1 MDSPEGSANDA
12 MNAEIDRRINEAV
25 NASIR
30 PLQDQMAQQ
39 TAQMTQLLTALNGL
53 MSPDRATPTPLTS
66 SVPTPSTADTT
77 IQAPSDDTVMV
88 AEGRRKP
95 LPNPPKFT
103 GRRKDYPAWSQQMRD
118 KTTLDAGL
126 MGGNAEVWYYINSR
140 LDVDPQQVVATFYA
154 AGGPGGERD
163 PSEFMRY
170 LDRTYKDPSA
180 ASRAAATLRTI
191 RQRDD
196 QSLASFLPR
205 YERVL
210 SEAGGASWADQAKI
224 TLLEGALSTRLQRA
238 LVTVDL
244 PVDNYHGWL
253 MRVQDV
259 AARLERLPATTR
271 RSSSYY
277 PRAPEASRHHDND
290 GDVVMTGVSRARN
303 KKGAPEPQRR
313 RRYSSSSESEGSE
326 QPQKDSRRCY
336 NCNNIGHIA
345 TRCTKPKRPGP
356 KKIKK
361 VKKAKKS
368 EESSNDSAT
377 EELGSSEAEES
388 SGKDD
393 IIEWKQF
400 KHRMSSKSAVI
411 TARIHKGTQADA
423 LVDTGC
429 DLYALVDHDLAR
441 RLRLPIVD
449 RSERILG
456 SFSDATGAT
465 KATGVVVFNLELCGY
480 DEKIFAYTVRG
491 LGDDLFLGK
500 PWMERN
506 CVVYDASA
514 QQIRH
519 RRGGVDLR
527 LKGEEE
533 PERIR
538 QIRTARL
545 LPGAPFTTLYKR
557 AQRQTGETAAY
568 EVRAISL
575 ADIQKALAKKTEKAD
590 LKALLPPAVLAE
602 FRELFQPDEAA
613 NLPPHRPGVDHEIPI
628 KQDSKGN
635 EAVLPWGPLYGMS
648 REELLVLRKTLRDL
662 LDKGFIRASSS
673 EASAPVLF
681 VRKPGGGIR
690 FCVDYRA
697 LNELTKRDRYPLPL
711 IRETLRTISAA
722 RWFTKLDVVAAFHK
736 IRIAEGEEHKT
747 AFRTRYGLFEWLVV
761 PFGLTGAPATFQRY
775 INGVLRE
782 YLDDFATAY
791 MDDVLIYSNGSQKDH
806 EAKVRLVLRKL
817 ADAGLRLDPHKC
829 AFSVKTVK
837 YLGFIVTAG
846 IGISCDPEK
855 LRAIKE
861 WAAPKTVKGVRSF
874 LGFAN
879 YYRIFIPAYSNIA
892 GPLIA
897 LTKKGAPFCWGK
909 EQEAA
914 FQELKRIFAAKPVL
928 HQLDPELT
936 TYVEADCSGFALG
949 GVLSQEDEHGR
960 RHAVAYHSQ
969 RLNAAQ
975 FNYPIHDKEMLAIMS
990 CLREW
995 RAELQSVESFK
1006 ILSDH
1011 RNLKYFMQKQKLTER
1026 QSRWAEELS
1035 QYNFEIQY
1043 RPGSEAVVPDA
1054 LSRREQDVPTSL
1066 EDEREQ
1072 GRILQLLPEVALP
1085 STRTRRVEVAP
1096 AMLVFTDDK
1105 ELQQLWDQTQAGDEV
1120 YQRAYTAVKQRE
1132 RSFPPSLKLKVQIAE
1147 CEIDNGNRLLFRD
1160 RIWVPGSEDLDREAN
1175 TLRTRIVQSIH
1186 DSVLSGHPGRDN
1198 TLALVSRRFYWPGQ
1212 SQLVRRFCR
1221 NCDGCG
1227 RSHIWRERRKGL
1239 LKPLPIPQR
1248 IRSDLAMDFI
1258 TDLPPTDKNERF
1270 LWVIIDRLGKG
1281 VTLEAMQSMEAEAC
1295 AERFLSCHFRFHG
1308 VPTSIVSDRGSNWTS
1323 RFWRQ
1328 FCKLLGIE
1336 QRLSTAYHP
1345 QTDGGP
1351 ERMNQEIQAYLRNYV
1366 TYSQKDWAC
1375 NLPAAQLALCSR
1387 DNSAIGMS
1395 SFFLE
1400 HGYNPEPIKVKEADP
1415 ASSEGTREG
1424 QARKLVT
1431 RLQDVMDMA
1440 QSTLASTQQR
1450 YEELANRKRQPTER
1464 LEVGDKVWLH
1474 MGHYRSPR
1482 PCKKLDWL
1490 HHKYTVTKVI
1500 SPYVVEL
1507 DVPAAIYPRFHVD
1520 ILKRAD
1526 DEGEETWS
1534 VESIDAATWKRRGRG
1549 RRREVLVK
1557 WEGYTERTWEPVE
1570 TLQGTEAME
1579 AYERRYGS
1587 AMEHDGDPALAP
1599 RARRRR
1605 GAGG

>member
-897 LTKKGAPFCWGK
+897 LTKKGAPFCWGE

-960 RHAVAYHSQ
+960 RHAV
-969 RLNAAQ
+969 
-975 FNYPIHDKEMLAIMS
+975 
-990 CLREW
+990 
-995 RAELQSVESFK
+995 
-1006 ILSDH
+1006 
-1011 RNLKYFMQKQKLTER
+1011 
-1026 QSRWAEELS
+1026 
-1035 QYNFEIQY
+1035 
-1043 RPGSEAVVPDA
+1043 
-1054 LSRREQDVPTSL
+1054 
-1066 EDEREQ
+1066 
-1072 GRILQLLPEVALP
+1072 
-1085 STRTRRVEVAP
+1085 
-1096 AMLVFTDDK
+1096 
-1105 ELQQLWDQTQAGDEV
+1105 
-1120 YQRAYTAVKQRE
+1120 
-1132 RSFPPSLKLKVQIAE
+1132 
-1147 CEIDNGNRLLFRD
+1147 
-1160 RIWVPGSEDLDREAN
+1160 
-1175 TLRTRIVQSIH
+1175 
-1186 DSVLSGHPGRDN
+1186 
-1198 TLALVSRRFYWPGQ
+1198 
-1212 SQLVRRFCR
+1212 
-1221 NCDGCG
+1221 
-1227 RSHIWRERRKGL
+1227 
-1239 LKPLPIPQR
+1239 
-1248 IRSDLAMDFI
+1248 
-1258 TDLPPTDKNERF
+1258 
-1270 LWVIIDRLGKG
+1270 
-1281 VTLEAMQSMEAEAC
+1281 
-1295 AERFLSCHFRFHG
+1295 
-1308 VPTSIVSDRGSNWTS
+1308 
-1323 RFWRQ
+1323 
-1328 FCKLLGIE
+1328 
-1336 QRLSTAYHP
+1336 AYHP

>member
-1 MDSPEGSANDA
+1 MDPPEGSVNDA

-25 NASIR
+25 NASVR

-53 MSPDRATPTPLTS
+53 MSTDRATPTPLAS
-66 SVPTPSTADTT
+66 SVTTPSTADTT
-77 IQAPSDDTVMV
+77 IQATSDGITM
-88 AEGRRKP
+88 AARGRRKHQI
-95 LPNPPKFT
+95 PNPPKFS
-103 GRRKDYPAWSQQMRD
+103 GIRKDFQRWFLEMKGKIRRD
-118 KTTLDAGL
+118 REAFDCDADIFAYIYARLEGTAQT
-126 MGGNAEVWYYINSR
+126 MASPYYAQGGADGAESSDQFMQYLETRYGDPNAEAR
-140 LDVDPQQVVATFYA
+140 A
-154 AGGPGGERD
+154 
-163 PSEFMRY
+163 
-170 LDRTYKDPSA
+170 LDR
-180 ASRAAATLRTI
+180 LRTI
-191 RQRDD
+191 RQKENE
-196 QSLASFLPR
+196 SFATFLPKFEKELAEGGGGHWADAVR
-205 YERVL
+205 INYLKGALNSTLRDRLISVIDPPKTYPEYARVL
-210 SEAGGASWADQAKI
+210 MIIGSGLDSRTYQ
-224 TLLEGALSTRLQRA
+224 
-238 LVTVDL
+238 
-244 PVDNYHGWL
+244 
-253 MRVQDV
+253 
-259 AARLERLPATTR
+259 ERHER
-271 RSSSYY
+271 RRY
-277 PRAPEASRHHDND
+277 RDAD
-290 GDVVMTGVSRARN
+290 GDTLMAGVSRT
-303 KKGAPEPQRR
+303 KEPRRAAKSQRYR
-313 RRYSSSSESEGSE
+313 SDSSSSEDNIR
-326 QPQKDSRRCY
+326 PQKDNRKCY
-336 NCNNIGHIA
+336 NCNKIGHIA
-345 TRCTKPKRPGP
+345 TRCPKPRRSGP
-356 KKIKK
+356 KK
-361 VKKAKKS
+361 VKKVEKAKRR
-368 EESSNDSAT
+368 EESSDSNAI

-393 IIEWKQF
+393 ITEWKQF
-400 KHRMSSKSAVI
+400 KHHMSSKSAVI
-411 TARIHKGTQADA
+411 TTRIHKGTQADA

-429 DLYALVDHDLAR
+429 DLYSLIDHDLAR
-441 RLRLPIVD
+441 KLRLPVVD
-449 RSERILG
+449 RSERLLG

-480 DEKIFAYTVRG
+480 DEKIFAYTVRS

-506 CVVYDASA
+506 RILYDAAA
-514 QQIRH
+514 QRIRH

-533 PERIR
+533 PDRVREIR
-538 QIRTARL
+538 AARL
-545 LPGAPFTTLYKR
+545 LPGAPFTALYRR
-557 AQRQTGETAAY
+557 AQRDTKRTAGY

-575 ADIQKALAKKTEKAD
+575 ADIQKALTKKTEKAD
-590 LKALLPPAVLAE
+590 LKALLPPAILAE
-602 FRELFQPDEAA
+602 FHKLFQPDEAA
-613 NLPPHRPGVDHEIPI
+613 NLPPHRPGVDHKIPI
-628 KQDSKGN
+628 KQDSSGN
-635 EAVLPWGPLYGMS
+635 ETVLPWGPLYSMS

-711 IRETLRTISAA
+711 IQETLRTVSAA
-722 RWFTKLDVVAAFHK
+722 KWFTKLDVVAAFHK

-791 MDDVLIYSNGSQKDH
+791 MDDVLIYSNGSRQDH
-806 EAKVRLVLRKL
+806 EAKVKLVLRKL
-817 ADAGLRLDPHKC
+817 ALAGLRLDPHKC

-837 YLGFIVTAG
+837 YLGFIITAG
-846 IGISCDPEK
+846 VGISCDPEK
-855 LRAIKE
+855 LKAIKE

-879 YYRIFIPAYSNIA
+879 YYRIFIPAYSEIA
-892 GPLIA
+892 GPLIS
-897 LTKKGAPFCWGK
+897 LTKKGVLFHWGK
-909 EQEAA
+909 EQEVA
-914 FQELKRIFAAKPVL
+914 FQELKRIFAAKPIL
-928 HQLDPELT
+928 HQLDPERT

-975 FNYPIHDKEMLAIMS
+975 FNYPIHDKEMLAIIS
-990 CLREW
+990 CLRAW
-995 RAELQSVESFK
+995 RAELQSVNKFK
-1006 ILSDH
+1006 VLSDH
-1011 RNLKYFMQKQKLTER
+1011 KNLKYFMTKQRLTER

-1072 GRILQLLPEVALP
+1072 GRILQLLPE
-1085 STRTRRVEVAP
+1085 
-1096 AMLVFTDDK
+1096 
-1105 ELQQLWDQTQAGDEV
+1105 
-1120 YQRAYTAVKQRE
+1120 
-1132 RSFPPSLKLKVQIAE
+1132 
-1147 CEIDNGNRLLFRD
+1147 
-1160 RIWVPGSEDLDREAN
+1160 
-1175 TLRTRIVQSIH
+1175 
-1186 DSVLSGHPGRDN
+1186 
-1198 TLALVSRRFYWPGQ
+1198 
-1212 SQLVRRFCR
+1212 
-1221 NCDGCG
+1221 
-1227 RSHIWRERRKGL
+1227 
-1239 LKPLPIPQR
+1239 R

-1258 TDLPPTDKNERF
+1258 TDLPLTDKGERY

-1281 VTLEAMQSMEAEAC
+1281 VTLEAMESMEAEAC

-1351 ERMNQEIQAYLRNYV
+1351 ERMNQEIQAYLRNYI
-1366 TYSQKDWAC
+1366 TYSQKDWAN

-1387 DNSAIGMS
+1387 DSSAIGMS

-1400 HGYNPEPIKVKEADP
+1400 HGYHPEPVRVQEADP
-1415 ASSEGTREG
+1415 EDHGGRREDL
-1424 QARKLVT
+1424 ARKLVT

-1440 QSTLASTQQR
+1440 RSTLASTQQR

-1464 LEVGDKVWLH
+1464 LEAGDKVWLH

-1507 DVPAAIYPRFHVD
+1507 NVPTAIYPRFHVD
-1520 ILKRAD
+1520 TLKRAGNDPLPGQTLDDEQPPPIID
-1526 DEGEETWS
+1526 DEGEETWN
-1534 VESIDAATWKRRGRG
+1534 VESIDAAAWKRRGRG

-1557 WEGYTERTWEPVE
+1557 WEGYAERTWEPIE

-1579 AYERRYGS
+1579 AYEQRYGP
-1587 AMEHDGDPALAP
+1587 AMKHDGDPALAP
-1599 RARRRR
+1599 RTRRRR
-1605 GAGG
+1605 GAGR

>member
-1 MDSPEGSANDA
+1 MASPYYAQGGADGAESSDQFMQYLETRYGDP
-12 MNAEIDRRINEAV
+12 NAEA
-25 NASIR
+25 
-30 PLQDQMAQQ
+30 
-39 TAQMTQLLTALNGL
+39 
-53 MSPDRATPTPLTS
+53 RA
-66 SVPTPSTADTT
+66 
-77 IQAPSDDTVMV
+77 
-88 AEGRRKP
+88 
-95 LPNPPKFT
+95 
-103 GRRKDYPAWSQQMRD
+103 
-118 KTTLDAGL
+118 
-126 MGGNAEVWYYINSR
+126 
-140 LDVDPQQVVATFYA
+140 
-154 AGGPGGERD
+154 
-163 PSEFMRY
+163 
-170 LDRTYKDPSA
+170 LDR
-180 ASRAAATLRTI
+180 LRTI
-191 RQRDD
+191 RQKENE
-196 QSLASFLPR
+196 SFATFLPKFEKELAEGGGGHWADAVR
-205 YERVL
+205 INYLKGALNSTLRDRLISVIDPPKTYPEYARVL
-210 SEAGGASWADQAKI
+210 MIIGSGLDSRTYQ
-224 TLLEGALSTRLQRA
+224 
-238 LVTVDL
+238 
-244 PVDNYHGWL
+244 
-253 MRVQDV
+253 
-259 AARLERLPATTR
+259 ERHER
-271 RSSSYY
+271 RRY
-277 PRAPEASRHHDND
+277 RDAD
-290 GDVVMTGVSRARN
+290 GDTLMAGVSRT
-303 KKGAPEPQRR
+303 KEPRRAAKSQRYR
-313 RRYSSSSESEGSE
+313 SDSSSSEDNIR
-326 QPQKDSRRCY
+326 PQKD
-336 NCNNIGHIA
+336 N
-345 TRCTKPKRPGP
+345 RP
-356 KKIKK
+356 KK
-361 VKKAKKS
+361 VKKVEKAKRR
-368 EESSNDSAT
+368 EESSDSNAI

-393 IIEWKQF
+393 ITEWKQF
-400 KHRMSSKSAVI
+400 KHHMSSKSAVI
-411 TARIHKGTQADA
+411 TTRIHKGTQADA

-429 DLYALVDHDLAR
+429 DLYSLIDHDLAR
-441 RLRLPIVD
+441 KLRLPVVD
-449 RSERILG
+449 RSERLLG

-480 DEKIFAYTVRG
+480 DEKIFAYTVRS

-506 CVVYDASA
+506 RILYDAAA
-514 QQIRH
+514 QRIRH

-533 PERIR
+533 PDRVREIR
-538 QIRTARL
+538 AARL
-545 LPGAPFTTLYKR
+545 LPGAPFTALYRR
-557 AQRQTGETAAY
+557 AQRDTKRTAGY

-575 ADIQKALAKKTEKAD
+575 ADIQKALTKKTEKAD
-590 LKALLPPAVLAE
+590 LKALLPPATLAE
-602 FRELFQPDEAA
+602 FHKLFQPDEAA
-613 NLPPHRPGVDHEIPI
+613 NLPPHRPGVDHKIPI
-628 KQDSKGN
+628 KQDSSGN
-635 EAVLPWGPLYGMS
+635 ETVLPWGPLYSMS

-711 IRETLRTISAA
+711 IQETLRTVSAA
-722 RWFTKLDVVAAFHK
+722 KWFTKLDVVAAFHK

-791 MDDVLIYSNGSQKDH
+791 MDDVLIYSNGSRQDH
-806 EAKVRLVLRKL
+806 EAKVKLVLRKL
-817 ADAGLRLDPHKC
+817 ALAGLRLDPHKC

-837 YLGFIVTAG
+837 YLGFIITAG
-846 IGISCDPEK
+846 VGISCDPEK
-855 LRAIKE
+855 LKAIKE

-879 YYRIFIPAYSNIA
+879 YYRIFIPAYSEIA
-892 GPLIA
+892 GPLIS
-897 LTKKGAPFCWGK
+897 LTKKGVLFHWGK
-909 EQEAA
+909 EQEVA
-914 FQELKRIFAAKPVL
+914 FQELKRIFAAKPIL
-928 HQLDPELT
+928 HQLDPERT

-975 FNYPIHDKEMLAIMS
+975 FNYPIHDKEMLAIIS
-990 CLREW
+990 CLRAW
-995 RAELQSVESFK
+995 RAELQSVNKFK
-1006 ILSDH
+1006 VLSDH
-1011 RNLKYFMQKQKLTER
+1011 KNLKYFMTKQRLTER

-1072 GRILQLLPEVALP
+1072 GRILQLLPEVALT
-1085 STRTRRVEVAP
+1085 STRTRRVEAAP
-1096 AMLVFTDDK
+1096 SVLVFTDDK
-1105 ELQQLWDQTQAGDEV
+1105 ELQQLWDQTQGQDQV
-1120 YQRAYTAVKQRE
+1120 YQQAYNAVKQRE

-1160 RIWVPGSEDLDREAN
+1160 RIWVPGSEDLDSEAN
-1175 TLRTRIVQSIH
+1175 TLRTRIVQSSH

-1198 TLALVSRRFYWPGQ
+1198 TLAL
-1212 SQLVRRFCR
+1212 
-1221 NCDGCG
+1221 
-1227 RSHIWRERRKGL
+1227 
-1239 LKPLPIPQR
+1239 R

-1258 TDLPPTDKNERF
+1258 TDLPLTDKGERY

-1281 VTLEAMQSMEAEAC
+1281 VTLEAMESMEAEAC

-1351 ERMNQEIQAYLRNYV
+1351 ERMNQEIQAYLRNYI
-1366 TYSQKDWAC
+1366 TYSQKDWAN

-1387 DNSAIGMS
+1387 DSSAIGMS

-1400 HGYNPEPIKVKEADP
+1400 HGYHPEPVRVQEADP
-1415 ASSEGTREG
+1415 EDHGGRREDL
-1424 QARKLVT
+1424 ARKLVT

-1440 QSTLASTQQR
+1440 RSTLASTQQR

-1464 LEVGDKVWLH
+1464 LEAGDKVWLH

-1507 DVPAAIYPRFHVD
+1507 NVPTAIYPRFHVD
-1520 ILKRAD
+1520 TLKRAGNDPLPGQTLDDEQPPPIID
-1526 DEGEETWS
+1526 DEGEETWN
-1534 VESIDAATWKRRGRG
+1534 VESIDAAAWKRRGRG

-1557 WEGYTERTWEPVE
+1557 WEGYAERTWEPIE

-1579 AYERRYGS
+1579 AYEQRYGP
-1587 AMEHDGDPALAP
+1587 AMKHDGDPALAP
-1599 RARRRR
+1599 RTRRRR
-1605 GAGG
+1605 GAGR

>member
-1 MDSPEGSANDA
+1 M
-12 MNAEIDRRINEAV
+12 
-25 NASIR
+25 
-30 PLQDQMAQQ
+30 
-39 TAQMTQLLTALNGL
+39 
-53 MSPDRATPTPLTS
+53 
-66 SVPTPSTADTT
+66 
-77 IQAPSDDTVMV
+77 
-88 AEGRRKP
+88 
-95 LPNPPKFT
+95 
-103 GRRKDYPAWSQQMRD
+103 
-118 KTTLDAGL
+118 
-126 MGGNAEVWYYINSR
+126 
-140 LDVDPQQVVATFYA
+140 
-154 AGGPGGERD
+154 
-163 PSEFMRY
+163 
-170 LDRTYKDPSA
+170 
-180 ASRAAATLRTI
+180 
-191 RQRDD
+191 
-196 QSLASFLPR
+196 
-205 YERVL
+205 
-210 SEAGGASWADQAKI
+210 
-224 TLLEGALSTRLQRA
+224 
-238 LVTVDL
+238 
-244 PVDNYHGWL
+244 
-253 MRVQDV
+253 
-259 AARLERLPATTR
+259 
-271 RSSSYY
+271 
-277 PRAPEASRHHDND
+277 
-290 GDVVMTGVSRARN
+290 
-303 KKGAPEPQRR
+303 
-313 RRYSSSSESEGSE
+313 
-326 QPQKDSRRCY
+326 
-336 NCNNIGHIA
+336 
-345 TRCTKPKRPGP
+345 
-356 KKIKK
+356 
-361 VKKAKKS
+361 
-368 EESSNDSAT
+368 
-377 EELGSSEAEES
+377 
-388 SGKDD
+388 
-393 IIEWKQF
+393 
-400 KHRMSSKSAVI
+400 
-411 TARIHKGTQADA
+411 
-423 LVDTGC
+423 DTGC

-441 RLRLPIVD
+441 KLRLPVVD
-449 RSERILG
+449 RSERVLG

-506 CVVYDASA
+506 RILYDAAA
-514 QQIRH
+514 QRIQH

-533 PERIR
+533 PERVH
-538 QIRTARL
+538 QIRVARL
-545 LPGAPFTTLYKR
+545 LPGAPFATLYKR
-557 AQRQTGETAAY
+557 ARQRTKRTAGY

-575 ADIQKALAKKTEKAD
+575 ADIQKALTKKTEKAD
-590 LKALLPPAVLAE
+590 LKTLLPPAILAE
-602 FRELFQPDEAA
+602 FQELFQPDEAA
-613 NLPPHRPGVDHEIPI
+613 NLPPHRPGVDHKIPI
-628 KQDSKGN
+628 KQESDGN
-635 EAVLPWGPLYGMS
+635 EAVLPWGPLYSMS

-711 IRETLRTISAA
+711 IRETLRTVSAA
-722 RWFTKLDVVAAFHK
+722 KWFTKLDVVAAFHK
-736 IRIAEGEEHKT
+736 IRIAKGEEYKT

-775 INGVLRE
+775 INSVLRE

-791 MDDVLIYSNGSQKDH
+791 MDDVLIYSNGSRQDH
-806 EAKVRLVLRKL
+806 EAKVKLVLHKL
-817 ADAGLRLDPHKC
+817 AAAGLRLDPHKC

-837 YLGFIVTAG
+837 YLGFIITAG
-846 IGISCDPEK
+846 VGISCDPEK
-855 LRAIKE
+855 LKAIKG

-879 YYRIFIPAYSNIA
+879 YYRIFIPAYSEIA

-897 LTKKGAPFCWGK
+897 LTKKGVPFCWGK

-928 HQLDPELT
+928 HQLDPERT

-969 RLNAAQ
+969 RLNSAQ
-975 FNYPIHDKEMLAIMS
+975 FNYPIHDKEMLAIIS
-990 CLREW
+990 CLQAW
-995 RAELQSVESFK
+995 RAELQSVNKFK
-1006 ILSDH
+1006 VLSDH
-1011 RNLKYFMQKQKLTER
+1011 KNLKYFMTKQKLTER

-1085 STRTRRVEVAP
+1085 SARVQRIEAAP

-1105 ELQQLWDQTQAGDEV
+1105 ELQQLWDQTQGQDEV
-1120 YQRAYTAVKQRE
+1120 YQQIYTAVKQRE

-1160 RIWVPGSEDLDREAN
+1160 RIWVPGSEDLDSEAN

-1186 DSVLSGHPGRDN
+1186 DSALSGHPGRDN

-1507 DVPAAIYPRFHVD
+1507 DVPTAIYPRFHVD
-1520 ILKRAD
+1520 SLKRAGNDPLPGQTLDDEQPPPIID
-1526 DEGEETWS
+1526 DEGEETWN

-1557 WEGYTERTWEPVE
+1557 WEGYAERTWEPVE

-1605 GAGG
+1605 GAGGDVTG